1 MTNKSTFNN
10 CLVIRFVI
18 VNFYWFVRRNSLLCL
33 FTSNCQVILFLCCR
47 NTSSFLSY
55 FFKLLHHF
63 NTLHKTA
70 VSETLIGIV
79 NFIYSDFHFLKMRSD
94 ELIYNLRRQVYPNVE
109 DSVLIYIFK
118 WILQINL
125 CPLYN
130 FFGPLE
136 VLHVP
141 LIIRLILVLLAISA
155 VRQQVIKKL
164 NRQHI
169 NVF

>member
-1 MTNKSTFNN
+1 
-10 CLVIRFVI
+10 
-18 VNFYWFVRRNSLLCL
+18 
-33 FTSNCQVILFLCCR
+33 
-47 NTSSFLSY
+47 
-55 FFKLLHHF
+55 
-63 NTLHKTA
+63 
-70 VSETLIGIV
+70 
-79 NFIYSDFHFLKMRSD
+79 MRSD
-94 ELIYNLRRQVYPNVE
+94 ELIYNLRSQVYPNVE

-130 FFGPLE
+130 LFGPLE

-164 NRQHI
+164 NR
-169 NVF
+169 